1 MAKRILRLRESQI
14 KLLINNIISEQL
26 SNTDNRNCI
35 PINLMTKGNAGSFY
49 IRKEDKNNIEHHFHD
64 DGTYREW
71 QGSKQ
76 IKSGTWKCGEK
87 FIEVTDRNDSKLIS
101 YFPFPSVTP
110 NNQKETI
117 NLANCAPQLVD
128 TSKGKILKFG
138 CKTQGVK
145 ELQTMLDMAN
155 PTGYFGSIT
164 KQKVIDFQKTHKGQ
178 DGNPLKVDGMVGPE
192 TYAALVQSV
201 NVEPKDIPGSGANNN
216 FAEL

>member
-145 ELQTMLDMAN
+145 ELQTMLDMTN

-164 KQKVIDFQKTHKGQ
+164 KQKVIDFQTKNKLKKTEGI
-178 DGNPLKVDGMVGPE
+178 VGPE

-201 NVEPKDIPGSGANNN
+201 NVEPKDMPGSGANNN

>member
-117 NLANCAPQLVD
+117 NLTNCAPQLVD